1 MTRETAAIAA
11 VSPLIPLAPSNWSQ
25 LLSPANNCSRLPSP
39 TQKNKDLQENASA
52 SFEMP
57 NEISTQQSNMAMT
70 FHEGSTVNANFNQYG
85 SLGYYNQPL
94 PPYAL
99 QSHYSSP
106 SMTYEGSASGNF
118 QQLLHQQCNE
128 DNNRR
133 N

>member
-1 MTRETAAIAA
+1 
-11 VSPLIPLAPSNWSQ
+11 
-25 LLSPANNCSRLPSP
+25 
-39 TQKNKDLQENASA
+39 
-52 SFEMP
+52 
-57 NEISTQQSNMAMT
+57 MAMT
-70 FHEGSTVNANFNQYG
+70 FHEGNTVNANLNQHG
-85 SLGYYNQPL
+85 SLGYYNVPVYPFQVGGNNIYQPIPYSWHTQPV

-106 SMTYEGSASGNF
+106 LMTYEGSASGNF